1 MNTFF
6 AQTLTGSNVIARGPI
21 PGGTDVIAPNG
32 RGPIP
37 GGTDVI
43 APNGRGPIPGGTDVI

>member
-6 AQTLTGSNVIARGPI
+6 AQTLTAFDANSRGPI
-21 PGGTDVIAPNG
+21 PGGTDVISPVG

-43 APNGRGPIPGGTDVI
+43 SPVGRGPIPGGTDVI

>member
-1 MNTFF
+1 MNTAF
-6 AQTLTGSNVIARGPI
+6 AHTSNAIARGPI
-21 PGGTDVIAPNG
+21 PGGTDVIAPTG